1 MNTFKLEG
9 YKVNLKKSAA
19 FLCTNDKQAV
29 EEMRD
34 PILLMISSRKS
45 LAVYLNM
52 EGKDLQDVHD
62 ENLGTAKK
70 ETEEDTRR

>member
-1 MNTFKLEG
+1 
-9 YKVNLKKSAA
+9 
-19 FLCTNDKQAV
+19 
-29 EEMRD
+29 MRET
-34 PILLMISSRKS
+34 ILLMISSRKS

-70 ETEEDTRR
+70 ETEEDTRRCKKLPMLMGCLIYYCENGHLAKINY